1 MEEEEDEALLISVLL
16 LTGDGELVDGMLA
29 AVVKIVMSHWRQRRS
44 KISYNKSICDE
55 RGRERALE
63 L

>member
-1 MEEEEDEALLISVLL
+1 VLLSVL

-29 AVVKIVMSHWRQRRS
+29 AVVKIVMSHCWQKGGAKLQQKIQQGRRVVS
-44 KISYNKSICDE
+44 GEERDE
-55 RGRERALE
+55 GERALE